1 MEKLLK
7 IKLTKEELDES
18 EAAAIAAGYSPKS
31 ARRTGARLFR
41 TPRIQRAIE
50 RRLAELGRQE

>member
-7 IKLTKEELDES
+7 IKLTKEELDIS
-18 EAAAIAAGYSPKS
+18 EAAAIEAGYSPKS
-31 ARRTGARLFR
+31 ARRTGARLLR
-41 TPRIQRAIE
+41 TPKIRRAIE

>member
-7 IKLTKEELDES
+7 IKLTKEQLDIC
-18 EAAAIAAGYSPKS
+18 EAAAIEAGYSPKS

-50 RRLAELGRQE
+50 RRRAELGRQE